1 MPSMSREI
9 SAWVETL
16 TFEDLPPN
24 VVDRAKGVTLQALS
38 SALLGY
44 EFAEARQAVAMMQE
58 EEAGG
63 GGAATCLVT
72 GTKLTKAGAA
82 LVNAE
87 TIFAGGKWDTFRM
100 LTHPG
105 CAIIPAAL
113 AAAEVSG
120 ANGKTFLTGVA
131 AGYEIMERLASDFI
145 PTVMSRGFHTGPVFG
160 IFGAAI
166 AYAKIVGLDANLIHG
181 AIAQCV
187 NLASGN
193 LEGIRSGGRALRE
206 GGAVRNALLAVAM
219 SKHGAPGGETIL
231 EGEAGFYHA
240 YTGNNLGVLRY
251 SFTADNKTD
260 LGKITEN
267 LGQDWIFLET
277 LYRIYSTPGFNIAHV
292 DVTAALCK
300 EHDIDYEDVE
310 RIEAVVNWLET
321 EYPSAAFP
329 SRSRDPRPDSP
340 HYYSAW
346 GVVRRSFPLLKC
358 VQRNVGEEDPAEVL
372 ELMNRVEII
381 PSHRRTLFG
390 PKITIHLKDGRSFTK
405 SATGTEFIWDFPTL
419 TTRLREIVP
428 GLPISEAQYGELVA
442 ACRGL
447 DDVEKAAKLIDLT
460 IPSDS

>member
-1 MPSMSREI
+1 
-9 SAWVETL
+9 
-16 TFEDLPPN
+16 
-24 VVDRAKGVTLQALS
+24 
-38 SALLGY
+38 
-44 EFAEARQAVAMMQE
+44 
-58 EEAGG
+58 
-63 GGAATCLVT
+63 
-72 GTKLTKAGAA
+72 
-82 LVNAE
+82 
-87 TIFAGGKWDTFRM
+87 
-100 LTHPG
+100 
-105 CAIIPAAL
+105 
-113 AAAEVSG
+113 
-120 ANGKTFLTGVA
+120 
-131 AGYEIMERLASDFI
+131 MERLASDFI
-145 PTVMSRGFHTGPVFG
+145 PTVMSRGFHSGPVFG

-206 GGAVRNALLAVAM
+206 GAPSEMPSSQWLCRNTAHLAA
-219 SKHGAPGGETIL
+219 TIL

-260 LGKITEN
+260 LDKITEN

-381 PSHRRTLFG
+381 LTPTHPIRAKDYHSSERRPKFHKISNRHRVYLGFSDIDDKTQRDCSRTSHFRGAIRR
-390 PKITIHLKDGRSFTK
+390 
-405 SATGTEFIWDFPTL
+405 
-419 TTRLREIVP
+419 
-428 GLPISEAQYGELVA
+428 
-442 ACRGL
+442 ACCSVSWIG
-447 DDVEKAAKLIDLT
+447 
-460 IPSDS
+460 